1 MAFLLLH
8 NYTDFIKNF
17 LNIANV
23 KIKASNTDKAI
34 FTAQCILAVTTIIC
48 LLIS

>member
-1 MAFLLLH
+1 MLIIKYKTLKRIH
-8 NYTDFIKNF
+8 KNF